1 MLGCRPGHPVL
12 HVARGPQLDTPGT
25 GSQRGTTEALG
36 VLVYTALGSPQALS
50 VLLMQVLLVPVAPLL
65 LCHSL
70 GTGIFAG
77 IRSPRAQGPA
87 SFGVPCGRHL

>member
-1 MLGCRPGHPVL
+1 MLGCLPGHPVL
-12 HVARGPQLDTPGT
+12 HVARGLQLDTLAT
-25 GSQRGTTEALG
+25 GSQQRTTEALR

-50 VLLMQVLLVPVAPLL
+50 VLLMQVLLVLVAPLL